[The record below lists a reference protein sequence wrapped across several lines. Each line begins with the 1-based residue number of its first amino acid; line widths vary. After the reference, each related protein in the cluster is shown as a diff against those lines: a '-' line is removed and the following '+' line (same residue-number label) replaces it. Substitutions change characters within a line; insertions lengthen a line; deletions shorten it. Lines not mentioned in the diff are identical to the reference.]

1 MSNKLFVFD
10 LDGVLV
16 DSKEIHYLSLNQA
29 LEQVDPK
36 YIINE
41 EDQRTT
47 FEGLTTNQKLRI
59 LTDTR
64 GLPEHY
70 YDQIW
75 KSKQEKSISFFNM
88 LKKDEELI
96 KIFTEIKNNNIKLA
110 VASNSI
116 KKTLEAC
123 LTSLGVLN
131 LVDFYISNE
140 DGISPKPSPDMY
152 NVCMNKLGASK
163 NTTTVFEDSYT
174 GRTAAILSGARLVTI
189 KNRSDLTVTKIQ
201 NEISGL
207 KQKPNVLIPMA
218 GEGSR
223 FRLVGYDM
231 PKPLIKVNDKSMI
244 ELVIDNIGIDAH
256 YIFVARKE
264 DEEKH
269 NISGHLSLMCKDFT
283 LILQEGRL
291 DGAAKSALLAIDYI
305 DNDSPLIIANSDQYA
320 VWNSKRTIKEFIRS
334 GIDGGILTFDATDS
348 KWSFV
353 KQNKFGFVGAV
364 AEKNAI
370 SNEATCGIYYWKT
383 GKDFV
388 KYTNKM
394 ILSENKTNN
403 EFYICP
409 VYNEAI
415 QDEKIIKSERVY
427 EMWGLG
433 TPEDLSIFLENH
445 N

>member
-1 MSNKLFVFD
+1 
-10 LDGVLV
+10 
-16 DSKEIHYLSLNQA
+16 
-29 LEQVDPK
+29 
-36 YIINE
+36 
-41 EDQRTT
+41 
-47 FEGLTTNQKLRI
+47 
-59 LTDTR
+59 
-64 GLPEHY
+64 
-70 YDQIW
+70 
-75 KSKQEKSISFFNM
+75 
-88 LKKDEELI
+88 
-96 KIFTEIKNNNIKLA
+96 
-110 VASNSI
+110 
-116 KKTLEAC
+116 
-123 LTSLGVLN
+123 
-131 LVDFYISNE
+131 
-140 DGISPKPSPDMY
+140 
-152 NVCMNKLGASK
+152 
-163 NTTTVFEDSYT
+163 
-174 GRTAAILSGARLVTI
+174 
-189 KNRSDLTVTKIQ
+189 
-201 NEISGL
+201 
-207 KQKPNVLIPMA
+207 
-218 GEGSR
+218 
-223 FRLVGYDM
+223 
-231 PKPLIKVNDKSMI
+231 
-244 ELVIDNIGIDAH
+244 
-256 YIFVARKE
+256 
-264 DEEKH
+264 
-269 NISGHLSLMCKDFT
+269 MCKDFT

-305 DNDSPLIIANSDQYA
+305 DNDSPLIIANSDQYV

-394 ILSENKTNN
+394 IISENKTNN

>member
-123 LTSLGVLN
+123 LTSLGVLS

>member
-1 MSNKLFVFD
+1 MSNRLFVFD

-41 EDQRTT
+41 EDQRNT
-47 FEGLTTNQKLRI
+47 FEGLTTNQKLKI

-123 LTSLGVLN
+123 LTSLGVIS

>member
-96 KIFTEIKNNNIKLA
+96 QIFTEIKNNNIKLA

-123 LTSLGVLN
+123 LTSLGVIS

-305 DNDSPLIIANSDQYA
+305 DNDSPLIIANSDQYV

-394 ILSENKTNN
+394 IISENKTNN

>member
-1 MSNKLFVFD
+1 VSNKLFVFD

-123 LTSLGVLN
+123 LTSLGVIS

>member
-1 MSNKLFVFD
+1 MSNKLFIFD

-36 YIINE
+36 YTINE
-41 EDQRTT
+41 DDQKNI
-47 FEGLTTNQKLRI
+47 FEGLTTNQKLKI
-59 LTDTR
+59 LTNTR

-75 KSKQEKSISFFNM
+75 KSKQEKSISFFEM
-88 LKKDEELI
+88 LQKDEELI
-96 KIFTEIKNNNIKLA
+96 QIFTTIKNNNIKLA

-116 KKTLEAC
+116 NKTLKAC
-123 LTSLGVLN
+123 LTSLGVIDLI
-131 LVDFYISNE
+131 DFYISNE
-140 DGISPKPSPDMY
+140 DVANPKPSPDMY
-152 NVCMNKLGASK
+152 NVCIDKLEATKHS
-163 NTTTVFEDSYT
+163 TTIFEDSYT

-189 KNRSDLTVTKIQ
+189 KNRSDLTLTKIQ
-201 NEISGL
+201 NELSGL
-207 KQKPNVLIPMA
+207 KQKTNVLIPMA

-223 FRLVGYDM
+223 FRSVGYDM

-244 ELVIDNIGIDAH
+244 ELVIDNIGLDAH

-264 DEEKH
+264 DEDRH

-283 LILQEGRL
+283 LILQEGKL
-291 DGAAKSALLAIDYI
+291 DGAAKSALLAKDYI
-305 DNDSPLIIANSDQYA
+305 DNDSPLIIANSDQYV

-334 GIDGGILTFDATDS
+334 GVDGGILTFFATDS

-370 SNEATCGIYYWKT
+370 SDEATCGIYYWKT
-383 GKDFV
+383 GADFI
-388 KYTNKM
+388 KYTNQM
-394 ILSENKTNN
+394 ISSGNKTNN

-415 QDEKIIKSERVY
+415 KDEKIIKSEKIY

-433 TPEDLSIFLENH
+433 TPEDLAVFLEKH

>member
-29 LEQVDPK
+29 LGQVDPK
-36 YIINE
+36 YIIKE

-123 LTSLGVLN
+123 LTSLGVIS

-305 DNDSPLIIANSDQYA
+305 DNDSPLIIANSDQYV
-320 VWNSKRTIKEFIRS
+320 VWNSKKTIKEFIRS

>member
-123 LTSLGVLN
+123 LTSLGVIS

>member
-1 MSNKLFVFD
+1 VSNKLFVFD

>member
-123 LTSLGVLN
+123 LTSLGVLS

-152 NVCMNKLGASK
+152 NVCMNKLGSDK
-163 NTTTVFEDSYT
+163 HNTTIFEDSYT

-189 KNRSDLTVTKIQ
+189 KNRSDLSPAKVK
-201 NEISGL
+201 NELLGI
-207 KQKPNVLIPMA
+207 KEKPNVLIPMA

-223 FRLVGYDM
+223 FRSAGYDM
-231 PKPLIKVNDKSMI
+231 PKPLIKVNDKAMI
-244 ELVIDNIGIDAH
+244 ELVIDNIGIDAN
-256 YIFVARKE
+256 YIFVARRE
-264 DEEKH
+264 DEERY
-269 NISGHLSLMCKDFT
+269 NISGHLSLLCKDFT
-283 LILQEGRL
+283 LILQDGRL
-291 DGAAKSALLAIDYI
+291 DGAAKSALLAKDYI
-305 DNDSPLIIANSDQYA
+305 NNDSPLIIANSDQYV
-320 VWNSKRTIKEFIRS
+320 VWNSKRTIKDFIRS
-334 GIDGGILTFDATDS
+334 GIDGGILTFYAKDS

-370 SNEATCGIYYWKT
+370 SDEATCGIYYWKT
-383 GKDFV
+383 GSDFV
-388 KYTNKM
+388 KYADKM
-394 ILSENKTNN
+394 IHSGNKTNG

-409 VYNEAI
+409 IYNEAI
-415 QDEKIIKSERVY
+415 EDEKIIKSEKIY

-433 TPEDLSIFLENH
+433 TPEDLEVFLENH

>member
-1 MSNKLFVFD
+1 VSNKLFVFD

-29 LEQVDPK
+29 LGQVDPK
-36 YIINE
+36 YIIKE

-123 LTSLGVLN
+123 LTSLGVIS

-305 DNDSPLIIANSDQYA
+305 DNDSPLIIANSDQYV
-320 VWNSKRTIKEFIRS
+320 VWNSKKTIKEFIRS

>member
-1 MSNKLFVFD
+1 VSNKLFVFD

-123 LTSLGVLN
+123 LTSLGVLS

>member
-1 MSNKLFVFD
+1 VSNKLFVFD

-123 LTSLGVLN
+123 LTSLGVLS

-305 DNDSPLIIANSDQYA
+305 DNDSPLIIANSDQYV

>member
-1 MSNKLFVFD
+1 
-10 LDGVLV
+10 
-16 DSKEIHYLSLNQA
+16 
-29 LEQVDPK
+29 
-36 YIINE
+36 
-41 EDQRTT
+41 
-47 FEGLTTNQKLRI
+47 
-59 LTDTR
+59 
-64 GLPEHY
+64 
-70 YDQIW
+70 
-75 KSKQEKSISFFNM
+75 M

-123 LTSLGVLN
+123 LTSLGVIS

-152 NVCMNKLGASK
+152 NVCMDKLGASK

-189 KNRSDLTVTKIQ
+189 KNRSDRTVTKIQ

-305 DNDSPLIIANSDQYA
+305 DNDSPLIIANSDQYV

>member
-1 MSNKLFVFD
+1 VSNKLFVFD

-123 LTSLGVLN
+123 LTSLGVLS

-269 NISGHLSLMCKDFT
+269 NISGHLSLMCKDLT

-305 DNDSPLIIANSDQYA
+305 DNDSPLIIANSDQYV

-394 ILSENKTNN
+394 IISENKTNN

>member
-123 LTSLGVLN
+123 LTSLGVLS

-305 DNDSPLIIANSDQYA
+305 DNDSPLIIANSDQYV